1 MANNLVIDTSVTM
14 AWCFEDEASEASD
27 VVLEEVG
34 RAGARVPSLWHLEV
48 TNVLLVAERK
58 RRITSAQAAR
68 FLALLGQLDLEV
80 AHEVAPM
87 PELLELAR
95 RHRLSAYDASYLS
108 LAERTGS
115 RLATLDAAL
124 ARAAAEAGIATAW

>member
-1 MANNLVIDTSVTM
+1 MLV
-14 AWCFEDEASEASD
+14 
-27 VVLEEVG
+27 
-34 RAGARVPSLWHLEV
+34 
-48 TNVLLVAERK
+48 VAERK

-80 AHEVAPM
+80 AHDIAPM
-87 PELLELAR
+87 PELLDLAR
-95 RHRLSAYDASYLS
+95 RHRLSAYDATYLS

-115 RLATLDAAL
+115 RLATLDTGL